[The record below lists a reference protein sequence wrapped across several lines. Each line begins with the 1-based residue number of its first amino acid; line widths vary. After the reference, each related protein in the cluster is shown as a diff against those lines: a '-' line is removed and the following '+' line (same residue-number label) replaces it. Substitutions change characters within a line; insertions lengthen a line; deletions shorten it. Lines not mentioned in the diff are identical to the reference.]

1 MEVNLINQSNT
12 WQAWHRVLFRFL
24 FAYIFLYCF
33 SFPFFY
39 IPGAHVVI
47 HPIGSLLQDLS
58 VWYGTNVW
66 GYTNVPTE
74 ETGSGD
80 TLLYW
85 LLWATKLTLAI
96 LVTFIWSVIDR
107 KRQAYPW
114 LKKLLLTYTRYYL
127 ALILLSYGLF
137 KMVPTQFEEP
147 SARMLVQMYGESSPM
162 GLLWNF
168 MGYSTAYQIFG
179 GVAEVLGAVLLLFRR
194 TTLLGALILVGVMA
208 NVVILNYCFDVPVKL
223 ASTHYLLFSMG
234 LAFVYGKPVTNLLLL
249 NRATEPMDQTPLFE
263 KKRWFWGTQ
272 ITKLLLV
279 GFVFYSM
286 LSAALAQ
293 KSYTDTLKHTSAMG
307 GVFDVIDFSRKS
319 SSDSIARNYRYYW
332 HRMVLDK
339 FRPDKLVVQ
348 QINGT
353 KVRYQI
359 AWDTVAKQVTGYVPE
374 DSLNRIELH
383 YESTTKSKLK
393 WKGVWRDDSVR
404 MITKRFE
411 TDSMLLKTRGF
422 RWVNPIPFNR

>member
-1 MEVNLINQSNT
+1 
-12 WQAWHRVLFRFL
+12 
-24 FAYIFLYCF
+24 
-33 SFPFFY
+33 
-39 IPGAHVVI
+39 
-47 HPIGSLLQDLS
+47 
-58 VWYGTNVW
+58 
-66 GYTNVPTE
+66 
-74 ETGSGD
+74 
-80 TLLYW
+80 
-85 LLWATKLTLAI
+85 
-96 LVTFIWSVIDR
+96 
-107 KRQAYPW
+107 
-114 LKKLLLTYTRYYL
+114 
-127 ALILLSYGLF
+127 
-137 KMVPTQFEEP
+137 
-147 SARMLVQMYGESSPM
+147 
-162 GLLWNF
+162 
-168 MGYSTAYQIFG
+168 
-179 GVAEVLGAVLLLFRR
+179 
-194 TTLLGALILVGVMA
+194 
-208 NVVILNYCFDVPVKL
+208 
-223 ASTHYLLFSMG
+223 
-234 LAFVYGKPVTNLLLL
+234 
-249 NRATEPMDQTPLFE
+249 
-263 KKRWFWGTQ
+263 
-272 ITKLLLV
+272 
-279 GFVFYSM
+279 
-286 LSAALAQ
+286 
-293 KSYTDTLKHTSAMG
+293 KHTSAMG